1 MVLFASHQ
9 AMLKGRGERV
19 FANEEMGGFSNTNR
33 SESPA
38 ICFAFFLKKKKKS
51 QNGASLHR
59 RVMVL
64 NKRQRGT
71 EELAVRYFCRWKEC
85 TSL

>member
-1 MVLFASHQ
+1 MKKWAVLATQTAVNHLQFV
-9 AMLKGRGERV
+9 LL
-19 FANEEMGGFSNTNR
+19 
-33 SESPA
+33 
-38 ICFAFFLKKKKKS
+38 FFKKKKKKS